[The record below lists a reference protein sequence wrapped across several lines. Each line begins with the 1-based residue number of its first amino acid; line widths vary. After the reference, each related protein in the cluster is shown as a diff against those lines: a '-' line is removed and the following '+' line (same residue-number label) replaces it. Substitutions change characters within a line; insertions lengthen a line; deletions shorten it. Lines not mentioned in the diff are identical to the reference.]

1 METKLD
7 CLEES
12 RAELI
17 SKESMKQKWL
27 KLHTKFLWIQLQ
39 RKGDYMCDVVRRFLD
54 SIAELK
60 GNEYVKR
67 AITYMSTFIPEE
79 KRNEMEL
86 LDFCIS

>member
-1 METKLD
+1 M
-7 CLEES
+7 
-12 RAELI
+12 
-17 SKESMKQKWL
+17 
-27 KLHTKFLWIQLQ
+27 Q

-67 AITYMSTFIPEE
+67 AITYMSTFIPEG

>member
-1 METKLD
+1 M
-7 CLEES
+7 
-12 RAELI
+12 
-17 SKESMKQKWL
+17 
-27 KLHTKFLWIQLQ
+27 Q

-54 SIAELK
+54 SIMELK

-67 AITYMSTFIPEE
+67 AIAYISTFIPEE